1 MSGNCKLNTM
11 IGIASLMHFL
21 VDGLC
26 ICALYLMV
34 NNFCIAEAFAV
45 FMTYNVLAFMTQ
57 PFTGIWVDKLRNKH
71 LVLLVSCISLAL
83 ASDWLSVLY
92 SVHGLCSIS
101 SSFPFVCSD
110 TYSSKWSWI

>member
-71 LVLLVSCISLAL
+71 LC
-83 ASDWLSVLY
+83 
-92 SVHGLCSIS
+92 CS
-101 SSFPFVCSD
+101 
-110 TYSSKWSWI
+110 